1 MDVGFFADLL
11 KIIII
16 NLVLSG
22 DNAIVIAL
30 ASRNLPDLQRK
41 KAIGYGTLGAVVL
54 RILLTFVVVWIL
66 KIPFLM
72 VIGGLLLV
80 WISYKLLVN
89 KEENVDI
96 KAGANLFQ
104 AVQTIIVADLVMSL
118 DNVLA
123 VAAAAKGNFWLLV
136 IGIALSIPII
146 VWGSTLIL
154 KLIEKY
160 PAIIYIGAGILAY
173 TAGEMLISDK
183 NIEKWVHAIP
193 GSHYLIPILTAVVVL
208 AVAFAVN
215 RRERGPV
222 KQEGVSNT
230 P

>member
-1 MDVGFFADLL
+1 MELGFFADLL

-30 ASRNLPDLQRK
+30 ASRNLIAEQRK
-41 KAIGYGTLGAVVL
+41 KTIFYGTMGAVVL
-54 RILLTFVVVWIL
+54 RILLTFIVVEVL

-72 VIGGLLLV
+72 VVGGLMLV
-80 WISYKLLVN
+80 WISYKLLVDN
-89 KEENVDI
+89 DSNVEI
-96 KAGANLFQ
+96 KAGKTLLQ

-123 VAAAAKGNFWLLV
+123 VAAAAKGNFLLLV
-136 IGIALSIPII
+136 FGIALSIPII
-146 VWGSTLIL
+146 VWGSTLIV
-154 KLIEKY
+154 KLMERY

-173 TAGEMLISDK
+173 TAGEMLISDEWI
-183 NIEKWVHAIP
+183 NNWIHLIP
-193 GSHYLIPILTAVVVL
+193 GAHYAVPILTAVIVL
-208 AVAFAVN
+208 AVGYLMNKRA
-215 RRERGPV
+215 RGPI
-222 KQEGVSNT
+222 KQQGISNT